1 MFASSRISTHKPC
14 FKYDLYIYLYF
25 PVCRVSLP
33 ASRTLILVSIFSL
46 FPFCRVSQLS
56 SLALGTVCIFIF
68 TPRLQRVYIF
78 PTLSIRQGLAPSRTL
93 YPAFMFIFA
102 PALVVSIFFMFSYT
116 RLGVHICS
124 RPNFLFSNIIFIYF
138 IFV

>member
-14 FKYDLYIYLYF
+14 FKDDLYIYLYF

-68 TPRLQRVYIF
+68 TPRLQRVYIWS
-78 PTLSIRQGLAPSRTL
+78 TLSIRQYLAPILSPGPVFL
-93 YPAFMFIFA
+93 SNYAPAFMA
-102 PALVVSIFFMFSYT
+102 DIFFIDNFSIN
-116 RLGVHICS
+116 RGGNLEVKK
-124 RPNFLFSNIIFIYF
+124 
-138 IFV
+138 

>member
-1 MFASSRISTHKPC
+1 MNACTRQGLAPIHAPNLIF
-14 FKYDLYIYLYF
+14 YLSML
-25 PVCRVSLP
+25 PHLKRVY
-33 ASRTLILVSIFSL
+33 IFST
-46 FPFCRVSQLS
+46 LS
-56 SLALGTVCIFIF
+56 IRQGLVPSRAPNLIFYLSIL
-68 TPRLQRVYIF
+68 PRLKRVYIF